1 MEVNQIIKHLKY
13 HYSINK
19 LEDLTAKK
27 QNGKRGFFL
36 IHTNPPFILQIQH
49 RASSSILNPRV
60 GGRFVVCDT
69 NAVSAILFRP
79 WFESHQ
85 TLLFILASTFL
96 RKTTD
101 IFKRAAGKHTVSM
114 KCMSTYLV
122 KHFRLTAPSAHLLT
136 WFFLLFYNRSAPSL
150 HPPHALVPL
159 IIAQTL
165 HSTTKSIIL

>member
-19 LEDLTAKK
+19 VENLTAKK
-27 QNGKRGFFL
+27 QNGKRVFL
-36 IHTNPPFILQIQH
+36 NSYKPSLHSADSAQ
-49 RASSSILNPRV
+49 SIIIYPKSKSGV
-60 GGRFVVCDT
+60 RFVVCDA

-101 IFKRAAGKHTVSM
+101 IFKCAAGKHTVSM

-122 KHFRLTAPSAHLLT
+122 KHFRLTSPSAHLLT
-136 WFFLLFYNRSAPSL
+136 WFFLLFYNRSALSL

-165 HSTTKSIIL
+165 HSTTKSTIL